1 MPVPTPVDQDRS
13 NQREDKTGML
23 RRVWQT
29 ALIVGCLALSGP
41 LAPPLKAQETAPA
54 QGQQPAPQSE
64 KKSTPAPEQAPP
76 AEASEPSAPKDQ
88 AGAEAKPKPVED
100 KSVAEFGAALE
111 DWRNKV
117 NAFEETVTNE
127 TTSDEDLREI
137 PEQLDMLQRQ
147 IVDRKSLLKP
157 KLEEARARLDKLGPT
172 PKENGP
178 KESPET
184 TAQRERLSA
193 EFAAIDGLMKQADVV
208 LVRARQLADTA
219 NAERRERFTKSLFRP
234 VPNFYSSVL
243 PVALER
249 VPLQAKSILGAI
261 GDWIMRAV
269 GKGPLLLILLLVAP
283 IAAAIGAKR
292 LLVGVTA
299 FRAAKRQRT
308 DTAELT
314 LQQRGSAAVLNSLRH
329 AAPTWAALAA
339 FYLFA
344 SAAELAD
351 PSWEGFLPKASL
363 AIAWGSFLA
372 ALMRQSLVPT
382 IPSHRL
388 VAVGDALAGR
398 LTLLLW
404 GLIAV
409 WVLDQIWGL
418 ADRVVFTPYQITV
431 LRSTVVSIL
440 YSGFLFALL
449 MPIRNGSRAHN
460 DSDVR
465 WPAWLFW
472 SVAISAGFLIMAVL
486 LGYPELARFV
496 GAHLVSTAGV
506 LWLMYLLH
514 LVAESISSVSV
525 ISGRQIDDEAAPENE
540 SDAPSLL
547 TIRII
552 AGLLM
557 DIAIVLV
564 GITILLLLWRFDW
577 VEVRGWIQAAFF
589 GVQFGDLRISLQSVL
604 IALGVFVVGLLLTR
618 FVQRWF
624 IGRAFAG
631 RQKDSGLQESTRIG
645 LGYVGFVLSALAG
658 MSYLGLDFSSLA
670 IVAGALSVGIGFG
683 LQSIVNNFVSGII
696 ILVERPIKIGDWIE
710 VGGYEGAVKKISVRS
725 TEIETI
731 YRQSVIIP
739 NANLITNPVTNWMHA
754 DRTCRL
760 DLPIGVA
767 YGTDVN
773 LLRSTLLEVAA
784 SHRLVLKH
792 PAPVLHFAGFG
803 DSSLDFQL
811 RVFLR
816 DAGQRITTA
825 SELRYAIL
833 AALNKAAIEIPFPQ
847 RDVHIKDGKP
857 LNSEQE
863 SSEATEASANKAP

>member
-1 MPVPTPVDQDRS
+1 
-13 NQREDKTGML
+13 ML
-23 RRVWQT
+23 RRVRQT
-29 ALIVGCLALSGP
+29 ALIVACLSLSGTLALP
-41 LAPPLKAQETAPA
+41 AVAQDTAPAPDTAPA
-54 QGQQPAPQSE
+54 QAQQPAPPAQG
-64 KKSTPAPEQAPP
+64 KSIPAPQP
-76 AEASEPSAPKDQ
+76 AATTKDQ
-88 AGAEAKPKPVED
+88 AGIAEAQSKPIED
-100 KSVAEFGAALE
+100 KSVAEFAAALE
-111 DWRNKV
+111 DWRKKV
-117 NAFEETVTNE
+117 DAFEEAVTNE
-127 TTSDEDLREI
+127 TASDEDLREI
-137 PEQLDMLQRQ
+137 PEQLDILQRQ
-147 IVDRKSLLKP
+147 IADRKALLKP
-157 KLEEARARLDKLGPT
+157 KLEEVRARLAKLGPA
-172 PKENGP
+172 PKENAP

-184 TAQRERLSA
+184 AAQRESLDA
-193 EFAAIDGLMKQADVV
+193 GFAAIDGLMKQADVV
-208 LVRARQLADTA
+208 LVRAGQVADTA
-219 NAERRERFTKSLFRP
+219 NAERRDRFTESLFRP
-234 VPNFYSSVL
+234 VPSFYTNVL

-249 VPLQAKSILGAI
+249 VPRQTKATFGAI
-261 GDWIMRAV
+261 GDWIISAV
-269 GKGPLLLILLLVAP
+269 GKGPLLLILLLAAP
-283 IAAAIGAKR
+283 IAAAFGAKR
-292 LLVGVTA
+292 LLVGIAA
-299 FRAAKRQRT
+299 FRSAKRQRT
-308 DTAELT
+308 ENAELT
-314 LQQRGSAAVLNSLRH
+314 LQQRGTAAVLNSLRH

-339 FYLFA
+339 FYLLA

-351 PSWEGFLPKASL
+351 PSWEGFLLKASL

-372 ALMRQSLVPT
+372 AIVRQSLLPT

-388 VAVGDALAGR
+388 VAVGDALARR
-398 LTLLLW
+398 LALLLW

-418 ADRVVFTPYQITV
+418 ADHVVFTPYQVTV

-440 YSGFLFALL
+440 YSGFLIALL
-449 MPIRNGSRAHN
+449 MPIRNGARAQN
-460 DSDVR
+460 GSDVR

-472 SVAISAGFLIMAVL
+472 SVAISAGFLILAVL
-486 LGYPELARFV
+486 LGYPGLARFV
-496 GAHLVSTAGV
+496 GGHLVSTAGL

-525 ISGRQIDDEAAPENE
+525 ISGRQIDEDAAHEDETG
-540 SDAPSLL
+540 APSLL

-557 DIAIVLV
+557 DIVLVLV

-577 VEVRGWIQAAFF
+577 VEVKGWIQAAFF

-710 VGGYEGAVKKISVRS
+710 VSGYEGSVKKISVRS

-760 DLPIGVA
+760 DLPVGVA

-773 LLRSTLLEVAA
+773 LLRSTLLEVANA
-784 SHRLVLKH
+784 HRTVLKH

-833 AALNKAAIEIPFPQ
+833 AALNKAGIEIPFPQ
-847 RDVHIKDGKP
+847 RDVHIKDGEAPDAKEAKNP
-857 LNSEQE
+857 GAKKE
-863 SSEATEASANKAP
+863 SAGGAKAGANKAT

>member
-1 MPVPTPVDQDRS
+1 
-13 NQREDKTGML
+13 ML

-29 ALIVGCLALSGP
+29 ALIVACLALSGP
-41 LAPPLKAQETAPA
+41 LASPLEAQETAPA

-64 KKSTPAPEQAPP
+64 NKSPPAPEQAPP
-76 AEASEPSAPKDQ
+76 AEVREPSAPK
-88 AGAEAKPKPVED
+88 AGTAEAQPKPVED
-100 KSVAEFGAALE
+100 KSVVEFAAALE
-111 DWRNKV
+111 DWRQKV

-127 TTSDEDLREI
+127 TASDEDLREI
-137 PEQLDMLQRQ
+137 PEQLDTLQRQ
-147 IVDRKSLLKP
+147 IVDRKALLKP
-157 KLEEARARLDKLGPT
+157 KLEEARARLDKLGPA

-184 TAQRERLSA
+184 TAQREHLNA
-193 EFAAIDGLMKQADVV
+193 DFAAIDGLMKQADVV

-219 NAERRERFTKSLFRP
+219 NAERRERFTESLFRP
-234 VPNFYSSVL
+234 VPSFYSNVL
-243 PVALER
+243 PLALER
-249 VPLQAKSILGAI
+249 VPLQTKSIFGAI
-261 GDWIMRAV
+261 GGWIMRAV
-269 GKGPLLLILLLVAP
+269 GKGPLLLILLLAAP

-292 LLVGVTA
+292 LIVGITA

-308 DTAELT
+308 ETAELT
-314 LQQRGSAAVLNSLRH
+314 LQQRGTAAVLNSLRH

-339 FYLFA
+339 FDLIA

-363 AIAWGSFLA
+363 TIAWGSFLA
-372 ALMRQSLVPT
+372 AIVRQSLGPT
-382 IPSHRL
+382 TPSHRL
-388 VAVGDALAGR
+388 VAVGDALAWR

-404 GLIAV
+404 GLIAA
-409 WVLDQIWGL
+409 WVLDQIWDL
-418 ADRVVFTPYQITV
+418 ADHVVFTPYQMTV
-431 LRSTVVSIL
+431 LRSTIVSIL
-440 YSGFLFALL
+440 YSGFLIALL
-449 MPIRNGSRAHN
+449 MPIRNGSRPHN
-460 DSDVR
+460 GSDVR

-486 LGYPELARFV
+486 LGYPGLARFV

-525 ISGRQIDDEAAPENE
+525 ISGRHIDDEAAPENE

-557 DIAIVLV
+557 DIVIVLV

-577 VEVRGWIQAAFF
+577 VEVKGWIQAAFF

-604 IALGVFVVGLLLTR
+604 IALAVFVVGLLLTR

-710 VGGYEGAVKKISVRS
+710 VSGYEGSVKKISVRS

-773 LLRSTLLEVAA
+773 LLRSTLLEVANA
-784 SHRLVLKH
+784 HRTVLKH
-792 PAPVLHFAGFG
+792 PAAVLHFAGFG

-833 AALNKAAIEIPFPQ
+833 AALNKAEIEIPFPQ
-847 RDVHIKDGKP
+847 RDVHIKDGKLP
-857 LNSEQE
+857 DSEKK
-863 SSEATEASANKAP
+863 SSGATKPGADKAP

>member
-1 MPVPTPVDQDRS
+1 MLGLAWRPWIVLFGIMLAMSLPGAGHSQDVPTAA
-13 NQREDKTGML
+13 
-23 RRVWQT
+23 QT
-29 ALIVGCLALSGP
+29 ATEPA
-41 LAPPLKAQETAPA
+41 APA
-54 QGQQPAPQSE
+54 ATEPAAPAAAE
-64 KKSTPAPEQAPP
+64 PVAPAAEPAVPAAEPVAPAPEP
-76 AEASEPSAPKDQ
+76 AATSAGPAATAGETAAAVEAA
-88 AGAEAKPKPVED
+88 ED
-100 KSVAEFGAALE
+100 KQVVAFSAKLEEWRKQIKAAE
-111 DWRNKV
+111 DI
-117 NAFEETVTNE
+117 VTGK
-127 TTSDEDLREI
+127 TASDEQLRDV
-137 PEQLDMLQRQ
+137 PEQLEALRAEIVEQRT
-147 IVDRKSLLKP
+147 SLRP
-157 KLEEARARLDKLGPT
+157 KLDEARARLDRLGPA
-172 PKENGP
+172 PEKDGP

-208 LVRARQLADTA
+208 LVRAKQLADTA
-219 NAERRERFTKSLFRP
+219 NAERRERFTKLLFRP
-234 VPNFYSSVL
+234 VPSFYSNVL
-243 PVALER
+243 PSALER
-249 VPLQAKSILGAI
+249 APLQIKSMLNAF
-261 GDWIMRAV
+261 GDWIVRAV
-269 GKGPLLLILLLVAP
+269 GNGPPLILLLLLAP
-283 IAAAIGAKR
+283 IGAAIAARR
-292 LLVGVTA
+292 LLIRIAT

-308 DTAELT
+308 KKADLT
-314 LQQRGSAAVLNSLRH
+314 LQQRGSAAVLNALRH
-329 AAPTWAALAA
+329 AAPAWAALGA
-339 FYLFA
+339 FYLLA

-351 PSWEGFLPKASL
+351 PSWDGFLAKASL
-363 AIAWGSFLA
+363 ATAWASFLVTVV
-372 ALMRQSLVPT
+372 RQSLVPT

-388 VAVGDALAGR
+388 VAVGDALAQR
-398 LTLLLW
+398 LALLLW
-404 GLIAV
+404 ILIAV
-409 WVLDQIWGL
+409 WLFDQIWGL
-418 ADRVVFTPYQITV
+418 ADRVVFTPYQMTV
-431 LRSTVVSIL
+431 FRSTVVSVL
-440 YSGFLFALL
+440 YSAILIALL
-449 MPIRNGSRAHN
+449 MPIRSGSVARNGS
-460 DSDVR
+460 DVK
-465 WPAWLFW
+465 WPGWLFW
-472 SVAISAGFLIMAVL
+472 SVALSAGFLIIAVL

-525 ISGRQIDDEAAPENE
+525 ISGRQIEEEGAPENE
-540 SDAPSLL
+540 ADAPSLL

-557 DIAIVLV
+557 DIIIVLV

-577 VEVRGWIQAAFF
+577 VEVKGWIQAAFF

-604 IALGVFVVGLLLTR
+604 IALGVFAVGLLLTR

-683 LQSIVNNFVSGII
+683 LQSIVNNFVSGVIL
-696 ILVERPIKIGDWIE
+696 LVERPIKIGDWIE
-710 VGGYEGAVKKISVRS
+710 VAGFEGAVKKISVRS

-767 YGTDVN
+767 YGTDVT
-773 LLRSTLLEVAA
+773 LLRTTLLGVAA
-784 SHRLVLKH
+784 AHRAVLKH
-792 PAPVLHFAGFG
+792 PVPVLHFAGFG

-816 DAGQRITTA
+816 DAGQRVATA
-825 SELRYAIL
+825 SELRFAVL
-833 AALNKAAIEIPFPQ
+833 AALTDAGIEIPFPQ
-847 RDVHIKDGKP
+847 RDVHIKGGGQVEAPDDGGENEVP
-857 LNSEQE
+857 PQE
-863 SSEATEASANKAP
+863 K